1 MNRGVRVKVTPPR
14 LLRSFALKKKFQGLS
29 GIYHYNL
36 GLFESFPLFILFFIL
51 LLITAIL
58 KDSTFLYSLS
68 SALMLYLLITFF
80 LIKSQVK
87 RVRVRRIMK
96 ETVFE
101 NEMTFVTYKVS
112 NPTNFKLS
120 NIHFV
125 DIFAATEDGVVTF
138 EIERINANTIYQK
151 DIEIKVN
158 TGMGF
163 KETGPLMTYISD
175 PLNLFR
181 FDIEYQQLEMM
192 NVLPKVNELPI
203 SDEVNDTHSN
213 LGGKYNIQV
222 RGESSNFI
230 GTKEYVPG
238 EPIKK
243 VNWKLSLKQHKLILN
258 EYEKDTNAKVLIILD
273 LDKIKHFGKGAH
285 STWEYLK
292 DICLSVANMHN
303 HSGNLVS
310 VISQNFFIHYQT
322 GRSHLELLEKT
333 IATQGLSDKKEYA
346 YPLSHVIERD
356 TNVFYLST
364 FVQALR
370 SIEDYE
376 ILRRTSS
383 FNKVRLFLI
392 DPYKYYNK
400 PEHKEFFVLLSSLK
414 KITDEKL
421 LPYLKKNQSNNF
433 KYNIIR
439 INNENCYIEDLRT
452 DDL

>member
-14 LLRSFALKKKFQGLS
+14 LLSSLSLKKKFQGLS
-29 GIYHYNL
+29 GIYHYNI
-36 GLFESFPLFILFFIL
+36 GLFESFPLFLALFIL
-51 LLITAIL
+51 LSLLALI

-68 SALMLYLLITFF
+68 SSLLLFLFVTFF
-80 LIKSQVK
+80 FIRAQVK
-87 RVRVRRIMK
+87 RVRIRRIMK

-101 NEMTFVTYKVS
+101 NDTIFLTYKVF
-112 NPTNFKLS
+112 NPTNFKIS

-125 DIFAATEDGVVTF
+125 DIFTATEDGVIAF
-138 EIERINANTIYQK
+138 DIERINANTVYQK
-151 DIEIKVN
+151 DVEVKIN

-163 KETGPLMTYISD
+163 KEVGPLMTYISD
-175 PLNLFR
+175 PFNIFR
-181 FDIEYQQLEMM
+181 FDIEYHQIEMI
-192 NVLPKVNELPI
+192 NVLPRVNELPI
-203 SDEVNDTHSN
+203 SDEVNDTHST

-310 VISQNFFIHYQT
+310 IISQDFFIPYQV
-322 GRSHLELLEKT
+322 GRNHLELIERT
-333 IATQGLSDKKEYA
+333 IATQGLSDQKDYA

-376 ILRRTSS
+376 ALRNTSS
-383 FNKVRLFLI
+383 FNKVRLFLV
-392 DPYKYYNK
+392 DPYEFYNK

-421 LPYLKKNQSNNF
+421 LPYLKKNQSDNF

-439 INNENCYIEDLRT
+439 INSENCYVEDLR
-452 DDL
+452 DDGL